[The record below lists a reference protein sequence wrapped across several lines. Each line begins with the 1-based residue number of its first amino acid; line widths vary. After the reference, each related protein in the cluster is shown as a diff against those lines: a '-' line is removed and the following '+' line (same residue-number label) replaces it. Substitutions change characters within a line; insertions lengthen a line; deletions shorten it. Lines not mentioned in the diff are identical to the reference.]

1 MDNFSC
7 VCYDESRKLPQY
19 SDRIRIFDGILLK
32 PVRKGTFMNYF
43 LYTSKYTD
51 LHYEESKKYIT
62 QQYQNGDLVKVSF
75 NDENYVDYM
84 RDSGGLEVIKDS
96 VIYLLARMAII
107 TGFIMTARKRA
118 KNTRPEC
125 QKG

>member
-1 MDNFSC
+1 MIFTKSRYDRLTVIKRSYFMDNFSC

-51 LHYEESKKYIT
+51 LHYEKELHTS
-62 QQYQNGDLVKVSF
+62 
-75 NDENYVDYM
+75 EYV
-84 RDSGGLEVIKDS
+84 
-96 VIYLLARMAII
+96 LLIPHFFLLMLILI
-107 TGFIMTARKRA
+107 L
-118 KNTRPEC
+118 
-125 QKG
+125 